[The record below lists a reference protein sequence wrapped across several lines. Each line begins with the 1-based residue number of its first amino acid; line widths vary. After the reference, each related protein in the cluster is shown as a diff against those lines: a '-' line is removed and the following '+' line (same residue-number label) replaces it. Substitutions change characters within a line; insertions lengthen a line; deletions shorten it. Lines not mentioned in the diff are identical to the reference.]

1 MMKMMSGV
9 VASFGVVTAGE
20 QGRVNNRGGDF
31 GNFFLL
37 MQLMT
42 MMCDGELG
50 CNRGMRAAVGDREG
64 TRLQSWWGTSP
75 AQEKG
80 RGSQIVQV
88 RMRTKFERKIG
99 C

>member
-64 TRLQSWWGTSP
+64 TRLQSWWGDFACARERS
-75 AQEKG
+75 G
-80 RGSQIVQV
+80 I
-88 RMRTKFERKIG
+88 TKRSGPNEDKI
-99 C
+99 